1 MASPSPLPIRFR
13 DSLTVHYGDTIR
25 FSVEGH
31 ISEVPSHRFAEESE
45 YFSSTF
51 MLHRD
56 LDSVVSL
63 EGVKALQFRIFV
75 EVLYPRVSD
84 TATVDFTKEEWLDI
98 LHVSSLWRFN
108 AIRTLAIRC
117 LNPHV
122 EDPLQM
128 TRVGR
133 SNNILDW
140 FIIGCCT
147 LLCKTESISLD
158 EAEAIGCD
166 IALRLWP
173 IREALS
179 RQTQAGTWPASQ
191 VSCGSGDI
199 VLDID
204 YDVLDRVRV
213 EFKEELRTMDAED
226 EARGGGAKALGY
238 GLYQRTLPVSGE
250 REGDGGAFE
259 VENPG
264 RIGRTEVELEEL
276 WSRGPRTEVEPEEL
290 FSRGPKE
297 ESPGEEGVEVENEQQ
312 VQGMYPAERIFHLS
326 TEVVYNLPTTPQRE
340 DAKGGDNDDDDSIA
354 SMVSAKANEP
364 RDRDD
369 VFEIN
374 LGPKSQSHQEDNPK
388 SRILNPHYRRPESEE
403 PVPSSSNMGRFR
415 SLVGTRW
422 RNGTKGKKQGAPLER
437 LHSLDYDPK
446 PQRGKDKFTG
456 HFKSSDE

>member
-63 EGVKALQFRIFV
+63 EGVTALQFRIFV

-117 LNPHV
+117 LNPHI

-128 TRVGR
+128 TRFGR

-147 LLCKTESISLD
+147 LLCKPESISLD

-204 YDVLDRVRV
+204 YDVLDRVRL

-250 REGDGGAFE
+250 REGDEGAFE

-264 RIGRTEVELEEL
+264 RRPSRRGKRAKMEDLFP
-276 WSRGPRTEVEPEEL
+276 RGPED
-290 FSRGPKE
+290 

-340 DAKGGDNDDDDSIA
+340 DAKDGDNDDGDSIA
-354 SMVSAKANEP
+354 SMVSAKANEQ
-364 RDRDD
+364 RDRDSG
-369 VFEIN
+369 FEIS
-374 LGPKSQSHQEDNPK
+374 LGPKSQSHQESNPR
-388 SRILNPHYRRPESEE
+388 SRNPDYGRPESEE
-403 PVPSSSNMGRFR
+403 PVSSSSNMGRLR
-415 SLVGTRW
+415 SIVGTRW

-437 LHSLDYDPK
+437 LHSLDYHPK
-446 PQRGKDKFTG
+446 PQRGKNKFTG